1 MPTMTAQ
8 QWRDEARVEFDA
20 YLAECPSRKL
30 LDRIA
35 DKWVALVVKSL
46 VDGPKRY
53 SELSHQLAGVSQK
66 MLTQTLRS
74 LERDGVLTRTVT
86 PSVPVRVDYEL
97 TPLGESLAG
106 VLGELKMWAEQHM
119 PEVDRSPRRLRR
131 ATTIAPRA
139 PTALVFLR
147 PRSALHQFADMGAD
161 RIRKTL
167 KVVATFQNRDEAAFA
182 VRLRRFHQ
190 FACHPGEI
198 VSRHAQ

>member
-8 QWRDEARVEFDA
+8 QQRDEARVEFDA

-46 VDGPKRY
+46 SDGPKRY
-53 SELSHQLAGVSQK
+53 SEVSHQIAGVSQK

-97 TPLGESLAG
+97 TPLGESLHG
-106 VLGELKMWAEQHM
+106 VLGQLKIWAEQHM
-119 PEVDRSPRRLRR
+119 PEVDLAR
-131 ATTIAPRA
+131 ADYDAR
-139 PTALVFLR
+139 
-147 PRSALHQFADMGAD
+147 Q
-161 RIRKTL
+161 
-167 KVVATFQNRDEAAFA
+167 
-182 VRLRRFHQ
+182 
-190 FACHPGEI
+190 
-198 VSRHAQ
+198 

>member
-8 QWRDEARVEFDA
+8 QRRDEARVEFDA

-46 VDGPKRY
+46 GDGPKRY
-53 SELSHQLAGVSQK
+53 SEVSHQLAGVSQK

-97 TPLGESLAG
+97 TPLGESLNG
-106 VLGELKMWAEQHM
+106 VLGQLKMWAEQHM
-119 PEVDRSPRRLRR
+119 PEVDLAR
-131 ATTIAPRA
+131 ADYDAR
-139 PTALVFLR
+139 
-147 PRSALHQFADMGAD
+147 Q
-161 RIRKTL
+161 
-167 KVVATFQNRDEAAFA
+167 
-182 VRLRRFHQ
+182 
-190 FACHPGEI
+190 
-198 VSRHAQ
+198 